1 MFSLSRACV
10 VVHTGSG
17 ASSSLYSSPE
27 PPWNAFGLYYREQR
41 AKYAAAQA
49 AHGRGAVLYSPINDH
64 TATTPHLQP
73 QFTDMPASMESPK
86 NSPNDE
92 STLPVESSFEAKVH
106 ANWRALTP
114 DERKAYKRRA
124 KLESQC
130 GRPPNAL
137 VDTANG
143 LRPADS
149 GTTMSATTAG
159 GPTMSAN
166 ARLSN
171 LGTTLDRDEM
181 LANDPYTV
189 TTTTMMENLAKS
201 PPVPR
206 KRKYTKKEKPP
217 VDSTTTTA
225 TMMETTVKPKRKYTK
240 KIKPPPLPPPDNT
253 AFVEAHTTNA
263 TLETVVRKRR
273 KYTKKEKPNPA
284 VDPTT
289 AVSRN
294 TFIDTPKQPRRK
306 SQTPTKPTKSG
317 RSKNSKAATLSTTT
331 GSAFTATAAAL
342 TTNGLEQ
349 DRAAGLNPA
358 QAVATPIPSLGAAA
372 LPGQPSLPPPQ
383 QQQWPI
389 DEYLRQRQQV
399 AMQPANIMGKSTPAT
414 LAAHQAAASAAALNN
429 TYYAQLLNPVWLNNH
444 AAAIANNNATMYPI
458 LQQYQMNNLLLQ
470 QNQLQQQQL
479 LQAAARQQG
488 MTTGAVNLTPQQHS
502 VQPLVT
508 SNANPMASPSM
519 TVAAPPGAT
528 TTTAT
533 PVAVNATLPAQTP
546 PPAVASG
553 TIHPPVRFPDFVLRA
568 SATSA
573 LSMDAVTAA
582 AVAAASAVPP
592 NVTLTPTQRQELDA
606 LLAHYQ
612 STSRSPATAPS
623 ATTAPPPT

>member
-1 MFSLSRACV
+1 
-10 VVHTGSG
+10 
-17 ASSSLYSSPE
+17 
-27 PPWNAFGLYYREQR
+27 
-41 AKYAAAQA
+41 
-49 AHGRGAVLYSPINDH
+49 
-64 TATTPHLQP
+64 
-73 QFTDMPASMESPK
+73 MESPK
-86 NSPNDE
+86 NSHNDE
-92 STLPVESSFEAKVH
+92 STLPFESSFEAKVH

-114 DERKAYKRRA
+114 DERKTYKRRA

-143 LRPADS
+143 FRPADS
-149 GTTMSATTAG
+149 GTTMSATAG
-159 GPTMSAN
+159 GPTTAN
-166 ARLSN
+166 TRLSN
-171 LGTTLDRDEM
+171 LETTLDRDEM
-181 LANDPYTV
+181 LANHPYTAK
-189 TTTTMMENLAKS
+189 TTTMMENLAKS

-240 KIKPPPLPPPDNT
+240 KIKPPPPPPPDNT
-253 AFVEAHTTNA
+253 AFFEAPTTNA
-263 TLETVVRKRR
+263 PLETMVRKRR

-284 VDPTT
+284 VDPKT
-289 AVSRN
+289 AVSLN

-331 GSAFTATAAAL
+331 GSAFTATAAAAL

-349 DRAAGLNPA
+349 DRAAGLNPALQTA

-389 DEYLRQRQQV
+389 EEYLRQHQQV

-414 LAAHQAAASAAALNN
+414 LPAHQAAASAAALNN
-429 TYYAQLLNPVWLNNH
+429 TYYAHLQNPVWLNNH

-488 MTTGAVNLTPQQHS
+488 MTTGAVNHTPQQHS
-502 VQPLVT
+502 VQSLVT

-519 TVAAPPGAT
+519 TVAAPGAT
-528 TTTAT
+528 TTTST
-533 PVAVNATLPAQTP
+533 PVAVNATLSAQT

-623 ATTAPPPT
+623 ATAAPPPT